1 MGEIDNKV
9 TEERVESAS
18 DFSQKAQLDE
28 GEFKGNIVQLSDGD
42 VTYLIPT
49 PSSDPRDPLNLSPV
63 RKWIITMTC
72 ATFASV
78 GLVQVSGLGALLG
91 EFIPE
96 YAAEGRG
103 YEDISHLMT
112 YPSLF
117 MGLGNLIGM
126 PLALAI
132 GRRPVFLGSCALA
145 VLGSIL
151 CGVQKGYTSHL
162 VARMI
167 LGLAAGQSEALC
179 PLMVQETHF
188 LHERAR
194 CLMWFTL
201 WQSTLSAVYSLLTSY
216 ISAGIGPSGWYFL
229 GAGLSAITFIFAVF
243 MVPETKYDRPIAA
256 YQGHTAQ
263 VSHFVS
269 SSGPGT
275 DDTTGIYTEML
286 TRKTTTEPRQLDFIN
301 FKPRSLASDMRL
313 LTQKPDW
320 KEGWQCIT
328 GMAIVTFFPDM
339 MWALLLNGLT
349 IGVNI
354 ALGTTYGG
362 ILEHAPYNWSTSV
375 ISLAMTG
382 QIVVAFLALPLLG
395 RGSDWIIKVFARR
408 NGGIHKPEYR
418 LIPLIIPVIVG
429 TLASVIYG
437 QAAEHPDKWHW
448 FAIVFAL
455 NAYYFSFVGA
465 NQVGITYALDAYPKR
480 SGPVLVIICAMR
492 GVISFGTSYGVTP
505 FISSVGYDGAF
516 GIYGA
521 LTAGIGAM
529 GIFVFIWGNQIRAL
543 VAKWAVSKP
552 TATPSYSH

>member
-1 MGEIDNKV
+1 MGETDSKI
-9 TEERVESAS
+9 TEERVESA
-18 DFSQKAQLDE
+18 DFAQKPPIED
-28 GEFKGNIVQLSDGD
+28 GTYKPNVQLADGD

-49 PSSDPRDPLNLSPV
+49 PSSDPRDPLNLSKL

-72 ATFASV
+72 ATFAAV

-91 EFIPE
+91 EFIPQ
-96 YAAEGRG
+96 YAAEGHG
-103 YEDISHLMT
+103 SYEDISHLMT

-126 PLALAI
+126 PLALAV

-151 CGVQKGYTSHL
+151 CGTAKTYNSHL
-162 VARMI
+162 AARMI

-179 PLMVQETHF
+179 PLMVQEVHF

-201 WQSTLSAVYSLLTSY
+201 WQSTLSGVYTLLTSY
-216 ISAGIGPSGWYFL
+216 IAAGIGSSGWYFL
-229 GAGLSAITFIFAVF
+229 GAGIAALTFLFAIF
-243 MVPETKYDRPIAA
+243 MVPETKYDRPLAA
-256 YQGHTAQ
+256 YQGQEASVSRFVTAYA
-263 VSHFVS
+263 
-269 SSGPGT
+269 PGV
-275 DDTTGIYTEML
+275 DDTTGVYTEML
-286 TRKTTTEPRQLDFIN
+286 TRKTTTEPRELDFVN
-301 FKPRSLASDMRL
+301 FKPRTLASDIRIL
-313 LTQKPDW
+313 NQKPDW
-320 KEGWQCIT
+320 KEGWQCCT

-354 ALGTTYGG
+354 ALGTTYGA
-362 ILEHAPYNWSTSV
+362 ILQAAPYSWSSSV
-375 ISLAMTG
+375 VSFALTG

-395 RGSDWIIKVFARR
+395 RGSDWIIQYFARR

-429 TLASVIYG
+429 TLASILYG
-437 QAAEHPDKWHW
+437 QAAAHPERFHW
-448 FAIVFAL
+448 FAIVFSI
-455 NAYYFSFVGA
+455 NAYYFGFVGA
-465 NQVGITYALDAYPKR
+465 NQVGITYALDAYPTR

-505 FISSVGYDGAF
+505 FVNSIGYDGAF
-516 GIYGA
+516 GVYGG
-521 LTAGIGAM
+521 LTAALGAV
-529 GIFVFIWGNQIRAL
+529 GIFVFIWGTQIRAM
-543 VAKWAVSKP
+543 VAKWAVAETS
-552 TATPSYSH
+552 ATPSYNH